1 MFRPLIRVC
10 SAVALSVSALAI
22 APSSAQT
29 VSASAG
35 PEMMKGQPGY
45 VSNEFLPAG

>member
-1 MFRPLIRVC
+1 MFWHLIRVF
-10 SAVALSVSALAI
+10 SVALSGSALVI

-35 PEMMKGQPGY
+35 PVVMKGQLGHMPK
-45 VSNEFLPAG
+45 VFFPAE